1 MIITRTPFRI
11 SFIGG
16 GSDLPSFY
24 REHGGAVI
32 STSINKY
39 MYISSHDYFNGDE
52 IRTKYSKTETVK
64 AIDDLNHPI
73 LRSIMQRL
81 QVSTG
86 LEVSSIADVPSGTGM
101 GSSSSFTVGTLHN
114 LMARLSR
121 ADEATASWLGKTA
134 CDVELGDLK
143 EPIGK
148 QDQYAA
154 AYGGLNVITFQR
166 NDDVDVTALGLNDQ
180 GMSAFSSHIKL
191 YYLGNQRSASSILV
205 EQNNN
210 NAIADKQAALQTMV
224 SMVPAFAQSLTDGQF
239 TFAGKLLNDN
249 WSLKQSLASG
259 ISNPMISQAYQAGI
273 SAGAYGGKLLGAGGG
288 GCMLFLASSDKHKA
302 LDAALSNLRPF
313 PVDLTSE
320 GSTVIHQDETT

>member
-1 MIITRTPFRI
+1 
-11 SFIGG
+11 
-16 GSDLPSFY
+16 
-24 REHGGAVI
+24 
-32 STSINKY
+32 
-39 MYISSHDYFNGDE
+39 
-52 IRTKYSKTETVK
+52 
-64 AIDDLNHPI
+64 
-73 LRSIMQRL
+73 
-81 QVSTG
+81 

-288 GCMLFLASSDKHKA
+288 GFMLFLASSDKHKA

-320 GSTVIHQDETT
+320 GSTVIHQDATT

>member
-39 MYISSHDYFNGDE
+39 MYISSHDYFEGDK
-52 IRTKYSKTETVK
+52 IRTKYSKTETVS
-64 AIDDLNHPI
+64 AIDELNHPI

-81 QVSTG
+81 KVSTG

-114 LMARLSR
+114 LMARLGRS
-121 ADEATASWLGKTA
+121 DVATASWLGKTA

-166 NDDVDVTALGLNDQ
+166 NDEVDVEALELNDQ
-180 GMSAFSSHIKL
+180 GMSEFSSHIKL
-191 YYLGNQRSASSILV
+191 YYLGNQRRASRILA
-205 EQNNN
+205 EQNHN
-210 NAIADKQAALQTMV
+210 NALADKQAALQTMV

-239 TFAGKLLNDN
+239 DSAGKLLNDN
-249 WSLKQSLASG
+249 WALKQSLATG
-259 ISNPMISQAYQAGI
+259 ISNPMINEAYQAGI

-288 GCMLFLASSDKHKA
+288 GFMLFIASPDKHQA
-302 LDAALSNLRPF
+302 LDAALSSLRPF
-313 PVDLTSE
+313 PIDLTSE
-320 GSTVIHQDETT
+320 GSTVIHQDETP